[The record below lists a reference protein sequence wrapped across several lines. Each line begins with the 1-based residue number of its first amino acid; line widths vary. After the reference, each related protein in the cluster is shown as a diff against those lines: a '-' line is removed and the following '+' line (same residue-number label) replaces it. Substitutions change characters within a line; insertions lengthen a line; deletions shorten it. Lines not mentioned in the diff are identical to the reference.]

1 MAAGAI
7 KMGSDRSFGL
17 VFAAVFGVVALLPLI
32 HGNSVR
38 VWAIVPAA
46 LFLAVSMLRPTL
58 LAPLNRLWFRFGLA
72 LGAVMTPVAMALL
85 FVVAVI
91 PTGLVLKLLRKDP
104 LQRRL
109 DRDAETYWERREA
122 QPGPMRE
129 QF

>member
-1 MAAGAI
+1 MATGTI
-7 KMGSDRSFGL
+7 KMGSNRSFGL
-17 VFAAVFGVVALLPLI
+17 VFAALFAVIALLPLLGA
-32 HGNSVR
+32 HPLR
-38 VWAIVPAA
+38 LWAMIIAAAFLTVTLIRPA
-46 LFLAVSMLRPTL
+46 L

-72 LGAVMTPVAMALL
+72 LGRLMTPVAMALL

-91 PTGLVLKLLRKDP
+91 PTALALKLLRKDP

-109 DRDAETYWERREA
+109 DPAAKTYWERREA